1 MLCNGASRRTETCDS
16 EGKEKPAVLV
26 DWYSEYHYLKGLVRP
41 TPSMHAKFHHNQ
53 VNSVLSAVSMTQWP
67 NTVMMVL
74 NLIWS
79 MLKIPF
85 TAEHTTRLLLSL
97 NPIKRKCAAQLGSN
111 SSVHDTAV
119 LPGVTSDARGATLAT
134 IRYPSNAKHSELNGL
149 LRHPIRIHKTP
160 WCLWELTLSRQNTL
174 QNNCAV
180 EILLE
185 IDAYTTLIV
194 LIDCEEVDWR
204 ATAVMGFKSAT
215 G

>member
-1 MLCNGASRRTETCDS
+1 
-16 EGKEKPAVLV
+16 
-26 DWYSEYHYLKGLVRP
+26 
-41 TPSMHAKFHHNQ
+41 MHAKFHHNQ
-53 VNSVLSAVSMTQWP
+53 VNAVLSAVNVTRWT
-67 NTVMMVL
+67 NAVMMVL
-74 NLIWS
+74 HSIWS
-79 MLKIPF
+79 ILTISF
-85 TAEHTTRLLLSL
+85 TADDMDKYTTRLLLSM
-97 NPIKRKCAAQLGSN
+97 NPIRWKCAAQLGSN

-119 LPGVTSDARGATLAT
+119 LPGVTSDARGATLAN
-134 IRYPSNAKHSELNGL
+134 IRYPSDAKHSELNGL

-180 EILLE
+180 EIVLE

-194 LIDCEEVDWR
+194 LIDCKEVDWR